1 MIQIHHA
8 NAFEIIKDFYQQ
20 NLKVDAII
28 TDPPY
33 NISVKNNFS
42 TLKSAKRQ
50 GIDFGEWDKN
60 FKLLE
65 WIKRY
70 APLVNPNG
78 CMVIFCSYRSISYIA
93 DFLEENGFV
102 VKDFIQWVKNNP
114 MPRNINRRYVQDTE
128 FALWA
133 VKKKAKWVF
142 NKPKNE
148 KYLRPLILKSPV
160 VGGLERVKHPT
171 QKSLALME
179 KIISIH
185 TNPNDI
191 VLDPFMGS
199 GTTGLACKNLERNFI
214 GIESEKE
221 YFQIAK
227 KRLNLL

>member
-70 APLVNPNG
+70 APP
-78 CMVIFCSYRSISYIA
+78 SQS
-93 DFLEENGFV
+93 
-102 VKDFIQWVKNNP
+102 
-114 MPRNINRRYVQDTE
+114 
-128 FALWA
+128 
-133 VKKKAKWVF
+133 
-142 NKPKNE
+142 
-148 KYLRPLILKSPV
+148 
-160 VGGLERVKHPT
+160 
-171 QKSLALME
+171 
-179 KIISIH
+179 
-185 TNPNDI
+185 
-191 VLDPFMGS
+191 
-199 GTTGLACKNLERNFI
+199 
-214 GIESEKE
+214 
-221 YFQIAK
+221 
-227 KRLNLL
+227 KRLHNYFLLLQVYKLYR